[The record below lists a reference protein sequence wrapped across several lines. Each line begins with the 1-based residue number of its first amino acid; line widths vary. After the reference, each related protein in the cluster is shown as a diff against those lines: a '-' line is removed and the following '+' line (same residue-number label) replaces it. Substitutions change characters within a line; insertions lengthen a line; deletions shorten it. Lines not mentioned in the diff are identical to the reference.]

1 MSPADAPMEDF
12 QSTEEPP
19 PQAELPA
26 TAAPYETFEHVEA
39 LRGDIAELFM
49 VSDTTLDYPDK
60 GYVRFRGRFLQDPA
74 ECFDELR
81 RRFERHGY
89 TPTVS
94 EEDQRV
100 ALIALPV
107 VFDHPR
113 SRWTINLILFIV
125 TIFST
130 LFVGASY
137 AATTPDQVWQIWRGW
152 PFAASIL
159 LILGAHEL
167 GHYFAARHH
176 NVPVTL
182 PYFIPMPLSLFGT
195 LGAFIRLQGPVS
207 TRRALFDV
215 GAAGPL
221 AGLFF
226 ALPIL
231 FYGLATSTVG
241 PVLPGGIFEG
251 NSLLYIVAKYAVFG
265 RLLPGGGVDV
275 QLNQMAWAG
284 WVGLFVTGLNLIP
297 VGQLDGGHVAY
308 ALFGKRAQRFFWPA
322 IAGLGL
328 IVIYSY
334 FQGAF
339 TATWILWIFLLL
351 MFGRVHA
358 RPLEDVSDLDPRRRA
373 LAVFTLALFFLT
385 FVPFPL
391 SALSG

>member
-1 MSPADAPMEDF
+1 M
-12 QSTEEPP
+12 EEPQP
-19 PQAELPA
+19 I
-26 TAAPYETFEHVEA
+26 APNETFEHVDA
-39 LRGDIAELFM
+39 LRRDIADLFIIY
-49 VSDTTLDYPDK
+49 DTTLDYPDK
-60 GYVRFRGRFLQDPA
+60 GYVRFRGRFLQNPT

-94 EEDQRV
+94 EDGDRV

-107 VFDHPR
+107 VFDHPK
-113 SRWTINLILFIV
+113 SRWIINLVLFIA
-125 TIFST
+125 TLLST

-137 AATTPDQVWQIWRGW
+137 GAETVDQVWQIWRGW

-207 TRRALFDV
+207 NRRALFDV

-226 ALPIL
+226 AIPIL
-231 FYGLATSTVG
+231 FYGLATSPLG
-241 PVLPGGIFEG
+241 PISPGGIFEG
-251 NSLLYIVAKYAVFG
+251 NSILYVLAKYAVFG
-265 RLLPGGGVDV
+265 QLLPGGGVDV
-275 QLNQMAWAG
+275 YLNQMAWAG

-308 ALFGKRAQRFFWPA
+308 ALFGKQAQRLFWPA
-322 IAGLGL
+322 IVGLAL
-328 IVIYSY
+328 IVLYSY
-334 FQGAF
+334 LQGAF

-358 RPLEDVSDLDPRRRA
+358 RPLEDISDLDPRRRA
-373 LAVFTLALFFLT
+373 LAVFTLALFFFA

-391 SALSG
+391 SGLSG

>member
-1 MSPADAPMEDF
+1 M
-12 QSTEEPP
+12 EEPQP
-19 PQAELPA
+19 I
-26 TAAPYETFEHVEA
+26 APTETFEHVDA
-39 LRGDIAELFM
+39 LRRDIANLFIIY
-49 VSDTTLDYPDK
+49 DTTLDYPDK
-60 GYVRFRGRFLQDPA
+60 GYVRFRGRFLISPT

-94 EEDQRV
+94 EDGDRV

-107 VFDHPR
+107 VFDHPK
-113 SRWTINLILFIV
+113 SRWIINLVLFIA
-125 TIFST
+125 TLLST

-137 AATTPDQVWQIWRGW
+137 GAETADQVWQIWRGW

-207 TRRALFDV
+207 NRRALFDV

-226 ALPIL
+226 AIPIL
-231 FYGLATSTVG
+231 FYGLATSPLG
-241 PVLPGGIFEG
+241 PISPGGIFEG
-251 NSLLYIVAKYAVFG
+251 NSILYVLAKYAVFG
-265 RLLPGGGVDV
+265 QLLPGGGVDV
-275 QLNQMAWAG
+275 YLNQMAWAG

-308 ALFGKRAQRFFWPA
+308 ALFGKQAQRLFWPA
-322 IAGLGL
+322 IIGLAL
-328 IVIYSY
+328 IVLYSY
-334 FQGAF
+334 LQGAF

-358 RPLEDVSDLDPRRRA
+358 RPLEDISDLDPRRRA
-373 LAVFTLALFFLT
+373 LAVFTLALFFFA

-391 SALSG
+391 SGLSG